1 MLSIVKRYKQ
11 SPLAQGR
18 GLKLPCV
25 RRVGLCAGSPLAQGR
40 GLKRL
45 FNYHRHLGLESPL
58 AQGRGLKL
66 VIGITKSRSIQV
78 APRTGAWIE
87 TIASIDAWDGLWSP
101 LAQGRG
107 LKPSTGPLCADVVG
121 RPSHRGVD

>member
-1 MLSIVKRYKQ
+1 M

-18 GLKLPCV
+18 GLKHDSGDL
-25 RRVGLCAGSPLAQGR
+25 
-40 GLKRL
+40 
-45 FNYHRHLGLESPL
+45 
-58 AQGRGLKL
+58 L
-66 VIGITKSRSIQV
+66 VPSCFV

-87 TIASIDAWDGLWSP
+87 TIAIDLCMTGDKTSP

-107 LKPSTGPLCADVVG
+107 LKQSNQCINLITIYVAPRTGAWIETGQGLSQGFRRAC